1 MNISDFDYHLPP
13 ELIAQEP
20 ARPRDSSRLLVLGR
34 ESGEITHRTFRD
46 FPAYLRPDDVVVCN
60 DTQVIRARLHGRRAG
75 GGKAEVLLLEERE
88 AGVWEV
94 LASPGRRLPPGREIV
109 FPDLGVRAEIVS
121 RTATGGRV
129 LRFHGPAEAVASLAG
144 LGEVPLPPYITRPL
158 TEESDYQTIYA
169 RLPGSSAAPTAG
181 LHFTPEMLEAVRGRV
196 HAVAYLALHIGL
208 ATFRPIHAA
217 RVEDHDMHTEKYV
230 IPESTAELVTQAV
243 AEGRRVVAVGTT
255 TVRALESAASEDGQV
270 RSGPGETGLFIRPG
284 YRFRVVGGLLTNFH
298 LPRSTL
304 LILVSAFVAEPR
316 LRRGRHPGPP
326 PAADTGAGRESI
338 LRAYAEAAEQRYRF
352 LSFGDAM
359 LIA

>member
-1 MNISDFDYHLPP
+1 MNISDFQYPLPP

-34 ESGEITHRTFRD
+34 DTGETTHRTFRD
-46 FPAYLRPDDVVVCN
+46 FPEYLRPDDVVVFN
-60 DTQVIRARLHGRRAG
+60 DTRVIKARLHGLRAG

-88 AGVWEV
+88 AGVWEA
-94 LASPGRRLPPGREIV
+94 LASPGRRLPPGREII
-109 FPDLGVRAEIVS
+109 FPESGLRAEIVS
-121 RTATGGRV
+121 LTAAGGRV

-158 TEESDYQTIYA
+158 ERESDYQTVYA

-181 LHFTPEMLEAVRGRV
+181 LHFTAEMLEAVRGRV

-208 ATFRPIHAA
+208 ATFRPVHAE

-255 TVRALESAASEDGQV
+255 TVRALESATSEEGRVQP
-270 RSGPGETGLFIRPG
+270 GPGETGLFIRPG

-298 LPRSTL
+298 LPRATL
-304 LILVSAFVAEPR
+304 LILVSAF
-316 LRRGRHPGPP
+316 
-326 PAADTGAGRESI
+326 AGRESI

-359 LIA
+359 LIV